1 MSMQD
6 TISDMITRVRNAQM
20 AAKTSVSMPSS
31 KMKVSVA
38 KVLESEGFIAGYNV
52 AGEEVKPS
60 LTIELKYF
68 EGKPVIEEIQRASRP
83 SQRVYK
89 GKGDLPKVR
98 GGLGISIVS
107 TSQGVMTGKAA
118 QAAGIGGEIIC
129 TVF

>member
-52 AGEEVKPS
+52 AGEEAKPS
-60 LTIELKYF
+60 LSIELKYF